1 MTNAEILLRGIL
13 GPIRSSIRP
22 LVLAVNITE
31 ELLFQQHFS
40 MDDILVTKHVY
51 SRAAEVMG
59 KKVDAVS
66 KSVERL
72 AHLCWNAMVE
82 QELVAC
88 YLGRELRH
96 FPTPRDFLI
105 YLAVYSYLHIPF
117 FTAIEQYPRFL
128 FQSPAEV
135 ERRDSGA
142 PPEKSG
148 ERSRPV
154 PVVERLADRPVC
166 PVCMEVVGREGQNF
180 CGHCGQRLDWTR
192 YPFARVI
199 EGKETDTVLASSCGG

>member
-1 MTNAEILLRGIL
+1 MTNAEIVLRGIL

-22 LVLAVNITE
+22 LVLAVDITE

-51 SRAAEVMG
+51 PRAAEIMK

-72 AHLCWNAMVE
+72 AHLCWNALVE
-82 QELVAC
+82 QELVTC

-105 YLAVYSYLHIPF
+105 YLAVYSYLRVPF
-117 FTAIEQYPRFL
+117 FTAIEQYPKFL
-128 FQSPAEV
+128 FQSPAEGAHQNSDALSQ
-135 ERRDSGA
+135 ER
-142 PPEKSG
+142 G

-154 PVVERLADRPVC
+154 PVVERVADRPVC
-166 PVCMEVVGREGQNF
+166 PVCMEMIGREGQNY
-180 CGHCGQRLDWTR
+180 CDHCGQRLDWTR
-192 YPFARVI
+192 YQFARVI
-199 EGKETDTVLASSCGG
+199 ERKETDRVLASSCGG